1 MCGDD
6 VFKQQVRRAS
16 SYLHFGVVS
25 LLQCLEVLLLGSKG
39 THFIRVK
46 DPKSVTIS
54 EHPNLLFRPHLPCRH
69 GLIDEVIQAVI
80 NDFEVCTELA
90 LPGHNH
96 TA

>member
-1 MCGDD
+1 M
-6 VFKQQVRRAS
+6 
-16 SYLHFGVVS
+16 
-25 LLQCLEVLLLGSKG
+25 
-39 THFIRVK
+39 
-46 DPKSVTIS
+46 TIS